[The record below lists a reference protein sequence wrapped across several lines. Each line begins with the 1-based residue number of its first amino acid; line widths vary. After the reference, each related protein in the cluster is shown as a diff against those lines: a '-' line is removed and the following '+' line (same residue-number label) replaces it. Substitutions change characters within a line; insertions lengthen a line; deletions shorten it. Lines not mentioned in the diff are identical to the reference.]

1 MRGLVL
7 EGGGTKGA
15 YQIGAYKALKG
26 MGMDFQGIT
35 GSSIGALNG
44 AYMVQDDIRIM
55 EEIWLEYDYK
65 HFINVDFETYEKLKD
80 MDLSMKRMNQILSL
94 IKKSFKE
101 NDGIDITPL
110 REMLEDTLDE
120 DKIRNKGIDFGMVT
134 MYIDKKLN
142 PQSLFLEDIP
152 KGRLVDYLIAS
163 ASLPIFKMNVMD
175 NKLYVDGMFVDNLPI
190 GMLEKKGYK
199 DIVAIRIQDNL
210 QGTISIKKHSDLN
223 LKIIYPSEYLGG
235 SMNKDRDH
243 IQKNINL
250 GYLDTMKTFEKYDG
264 VRFYF
269 RNAGDITEDMCF
281 EKLRRMKKEDIN
293 LLCQVFNMR
302 RNPDLRTLMEVII
315 PKAGELL
322 ALPRNFTYRDLY
334 FALYENV
341 LERKGKNRVKVYDI
355 NSVINDTYRDN
366 LIDYREFRR
375 EEARLNIKQKKEH
388 RKSVLVDCFIS
399 NLK

>member
-210 QGTISIKKHSDLN
+210 QGTILSLI
-223 LKIIYPSEYLGG
+223 
-235 SMNKDRDH
+235 H
-243 IQKNINL
+243 I
-250 GYLDTMKTFEKYDG
+250 
-264 VRFYF
+264 
-269 RNAGDITEDMCF
+269 
-281 EKLRRMKKEDIN
+281 
-293 LLCQVFNMR
+293 
-302 RNPDLRTLMEVII
+302 
-315 PKAGELL
+315 
-322 ALPRNFTYRDLY
+322 
-334 FALYENV
+334 
-341 LERKGKNRVKVYDI
+341 
-355 NSVINDTYRDN
+355 
-366 LIDYREFRR
+366 
-375 EEARLNIKQKKEH
+375 
-388 RKSVLVDCFIS
+388 
-399 NLK
+399 

>member
-7 EGGGTKGA
+7 EGGGTKGS
-15 YQIGAYKALKG
+15 YQIGAYKALNE

-44 AYMVQDDIRIM
+44 AYIVQGDIKIM

-80 MDLSMKRMNQILSL
+80 IDTNMKQMNQIFSL

-110 REMLEDTLDE
+110 REMLEKTLDE
-120 DKIRNKGIDFGMVT
+120 EKIRNRGIDFGMVT

-142 PQSLFLEDIP
+142 PQSLFLEDIE

-163 ASLPIFKMNVMD
+163 ASLPIFKMNIMD

-210 QGTISIKKHSDLN
+210 QGTMSIRKHNDLN
-223 LKIIYPSEYLGG
+223 LTVVYPSEYLGG

-250 GYLDTMKTFEKYDG
+250 GYLDTMKTFGKYDG

-269 RNAGDITEDMCF
+269 RNTENITEDLCF
-281 EKLRRMKKEDIN
+281 EKIRRISKKDIEF
-293 LLCQVFNMR
+293 LCKVLNIR
-302 RNPDLRTLMEVII
+302 RNPDLRTLMEVIV
-315 PKAGELL
+315 PKIGEVLN
-322 ALPRNFTYRDLY
+322 LPKSFSYKDLY
-334 FALYENV
+334 LSLYENI
-341 LERKGKNRVKVYDI
+341 LEKNNKNRIKVYDV
-355 NSVINDTYRDN
+355 NSVIKDAYNNLYFDYKNYKKNNIRLAIPQRNDYKKSAVVEC
-366 LIDYREFRR
+366 LINNF
-375 EEARLNIKQKKEH
+375 K
-388 RKSVLVDCFIS
+388 
-399 NLK
+399 